1 MHVTESVW
9 QTPDGIHLH
18 VRHWR
23 PANTPKGSIIL
34 VHGLGEHCGRY
45 EHVAEF
51 FTAAKFAVTG
61 FDLRGHGESG
71 GVRGHA
77 PAYEALAEDIQHF
90 VEEANQNYNGLPLF
104 LYGHSLG
111 GALTLY
117 HVLTGR
123 RQITAAIAGAP
134 GLVPAMPVPAAKM
147 TAARVLARF
156 IPSFTMSNDLD
167 TSGLSRDPSVVE
179 RYHQDPLVHD
189 RVSARLGVELVDNGR
204 WMLNQIKVN
213 TPLLILQ
220 GTADRLVNPTAA
232 PQLAGNL
239 QGDVTYK
246 GWDGVYHELHNEP
259 EKGDVLRFVLSW
271 LESKAGG
278 RSRQVTPLA

>member
-1 MHVTESVW
+1 MHSTDSIW
-9 QTPDGIHLH
+9 QTPDGIQLY
-18 VRHWR
+18 VRRWR
-23 PANTPKGSIIL
+23 PASAPKASIIL

-51 FTAAKFAVTG
+51 FTAAKFSVTG
-61 FDLRGHGESG
+61 FDLRGHGLSG

-90 VEEANQNYNGLPLF
+90 VEEANQNHNGLPLF

-117 HVLTGR
+117 YVLTGR

-134 GLVPAMPVPAAKM
+134 GLVPAKPVPAAKM

-189 RVSARLGVELVDNGR
+189 RVSARLGVELIDNGR

-246 GWDGVYHELHNEP
+246 SWDGFYHELHNEP
-259 EKGDVLRFVLSW
+259 EKGEVLRFVLCW
-271 LESKAGG
+271 LESKAGW
-278 RSRQVTPLA
+278 